1 MKQRIFLLT
10 LLFLLILTRTND
22 ISAKETKLNEDM
34 FTNVENTLKD
44 KEIDLSYTQLVKQLI
59 HGNVK
64 GVLHTIKTKMKEVF
78 FKPYVDPKRSDQRN
92 PDDRIYRSHLKK
104 NLSDSFFQQST
115 ANSAFY
121 ITYVILCGVMV
132 HSFFFYLNKTVTQLV
147 TLMADYMKGM
157 IMAYSLAVVST
168 SGITTSTTV
177 YEFYLLLIYAMTTLT
192 NVVLLPMIKILF
204 VLKIINH
211 ISKEEHFSRLCK
223 TLEGVIK
230 FLLKGFLSVLLGVQ
244 LIQSMILPAVDSMKN
259 TVLQKGMSAIPG
271 IGSGLNSAM
280 TMVIGSAVVIK
291 NSIGAVG
298 ILCTDRDHR
307 PTSHRNHSS
316 CSYLSTGRI
325 MIQPISDKRITG
337 AMDAVIQSGK
347 LMLSMIF
354 TMALLFILS
363 VALIAFSTNVNY
375 YAG

>member
-1 MKQRIFLLT
+1 
-10 LLFLLILTRTND
+10 
-22 ISAKETKLNEDM
+22 M

-64 GVLHTIKTKMKEVF
+64 GVLHTIKAKMKEVF
-78 FKPYVDPKRSDQRN
+78 LNRMLIQKDLIREILLIAFTAA
-92 PDDRIYRSHLKK
+92 IFK

-132 HSFFFYLNKTVTQLV
+132 HSFFYLNKTVTQLI

-298 ILCTDRDHR
+298 ILVLIVIIVPPVIEITAVVL
-307 PTSHRNHSS
+307 T
-316 CSYLSTGRI
+316 YLLAGI

-354 TMALLFILS
+354 TIALLFILS

>member
-44 KEIDLSYTQLVKQLI
+44 KEIDLSYTHLVKQLI

-64 GVLHTIKTKMKEVF
+64 GVLHTIKAKMKEVF
-78 FKPYVDPKRSDQRN
+78 LNRMLIQKDLIREILLIAFTAA
-92 PDDRIYRSHLKK
+92 IFK

-132 HSFFFYLNKTVTQLV
+132 HSFFYLNKTVTQLV

-192 NVVLLPMIKILF
+192 NVILLPMIKILF

-259 TVLQKGMSAIPG
+259 TVLAIPG

-298 ILCTDRDHR
+298 ILVLIVIIVPPVIEITAVVL
-307 PTSHRNHSS
+307 T
-316 CSYLSTGRI
+316 YLLAGI